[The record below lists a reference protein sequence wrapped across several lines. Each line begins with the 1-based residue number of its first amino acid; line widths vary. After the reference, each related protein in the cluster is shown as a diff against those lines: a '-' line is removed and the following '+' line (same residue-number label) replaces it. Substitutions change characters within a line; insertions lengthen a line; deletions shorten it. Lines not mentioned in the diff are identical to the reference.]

1 MATEVHSIA
10 KRIRD
15 RLVELDRERDQLQ
28 AGLRGLLGEKSVAPD
43 KPQRRNSRAAMV
55 GNGMAVSDTHDD
67 KPPASFS

>member
-1 MATEVHSIA
+1 MATEVNSIA

-43 KPQRRNSRAAMV
+43 KPPRRNSRSVAAM
-55 GNGMAVSDTHDD
+55 GNGLTADD
-67 KPPASFS
+67 PPPASFS